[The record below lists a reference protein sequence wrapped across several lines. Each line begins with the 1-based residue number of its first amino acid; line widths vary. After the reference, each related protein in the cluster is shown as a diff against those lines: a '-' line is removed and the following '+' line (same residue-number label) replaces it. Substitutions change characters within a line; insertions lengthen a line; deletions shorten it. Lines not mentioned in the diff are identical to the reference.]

1 MTKILL
7 QTTIPTVANDWN
19 IGRFDLLRRHLGG
32 LRGADGAL
40 RFDVVARDRQP
51 DAQGNDPVL
60 SALGDS
66 DIDQLWLFAVDLGD
80 GLAAA
85 DIAGIQ
91 AFRRRGGGIV
101 TARDHQDLGLCLC
114 ALGSIGRVNYFHS
127 KNPEDDPTRRARDDT
142 FAMNIDY
149 PNYHSGLNGNYQTI
163 AVQEPVHDL
172 LQSFKAP
179 EGVIR
184 QFPAHPHEGA
194 VGCTD
199 LPFACVIAT
208 GMSKTTGRP
217 FNIAVAFDGELDGD
231 GTALGRVVSE
241 STFHHFCDYNWN
253 TSAGHPS
260 FVTDP
265 EGDEIARDP
274 APLEIYK
281 EYVTNLATWL
291 AADARKPSAQAF
303 R

>member
-7 QTTIPTVANDWN
+7 QTTIPTVADDWN
-19 IGRFDLLRRHLGG
+19 ISRFDLLRRHLAG
-32 LRGADGAL
+32 LRDADGAPS
-40 RFDVVARDRQP
+40 FDVVARDRQP

-60 SALGDS
+60 SALGES
-66 DIDQLWLFAVDLGD
+66 DIDELWLFAVDVGD
-80 GLAAA
+80 GLSPA
-85 DIAGIQ
+85 DVAGIH

-114 ALGSIGRVNYFHS
+114 ELGSIGRVNYFHS
-127 KNPEDDPTRRARDDT
+127 KHPEDDPQRRLRDDT
-142 FAMNIDY
+142 LAMNIDY
-149 PNYHSGLNGNYQTI
+149 PNYHSGLNGNYQTVS
-163 AVQEPVHDL
+163 VQEPVHDL
-172 LQSFKAP
+172 LRSARAG
-179 EGVIR
+179 GVIS

-199 LPFACVIAT
+199 LPFARVIAT
-208 GMSKTTGRP
+208 SVSKITGRR
-217 FNIAVAFDGELDGD
+217 FNIAVAFEDERDDD
-231 GTALGRVVSE
+231 GTVLGRAVTE
-241 STFHHFCDYNWN
+241 STFHHFCDYNWDTN
-253 TSAGHPS
+253 AGHPS

-291 AADARKPSAQAF
+291 TASALKPSAPAM